1 MHTVSVARSM
11 EGQTT
16 FLEHSQH
23 CQVFRQDFRD
33 ELVEPGLAGN
43 RREVTHQCRPNSL
56 PLVGVDYSEGNLGL
70 PRFQQN
76 VAPTTSDYW
85 LVVFF
90 CDGNQGHVTC
100 KIHVE
105 KERSFLLRKVASRTL
120 ARLAAKHGVPPS
132 SPGVEPEGWCMFD
145 AGTCRASVM
154 DQEIAYRPESFSPR
168 PPWREM
174 FLDQT
179 RL

>member
-56 PLVGVDYSEGNLGL
+56 PLAGVDYSEGNLGL
-70 PRFQQN
+70 LRAAEDFSAQRNTRFSGY
-76 VAPTTSDYW
+76 ATYW
-85 LVVFF
+85 IK
-90 CDGNQGHVTC
+90 QSI
-100 KIHVE
+100 K
-105 KERSFLLRKVASRTL
+105 RALLNDARTV
-120 ARLAAKHGVPPS
+120 RLPS
-132 SPGVEPEGWCMFD
+132 SMMFIMFGW
-145 AGTCRASVM
+145 
-154 DQEIAYRPESFSPR
+154 SPR
-168 PPWREM
+168 
-174 FLDQT
+174 
-179 RL
+179 